1 MGRNSRMGT
10 SKLQGID
17 FHQVELWQKRFE
29 KAGVSWKPFIESGL
43 EKSHSYITGN
53 LEKHS
58 QKSFYPAHGKFSSGG
73 TNAAIH
79 RDSKIIWLNDNFATI
94 RVGFDHSKTVAPLL
108 LMYGTPK
115 MRPVTELYDDI
126 FGRKTRSE
134 IRHLQLD
141 DIEQWWGD
149 FNSQ

>member
-1 MGRNSRMGT
+1 MGA
-10 SKLQGID
+10 SKMQGID
-17 FHQVELWQKRFE
+17 LNQVDLWQKRFE

-43 EKSHSYITGN
+43 KKSHSYITGN

-58 QKSFYPAHGKFSSGG
+58 QKSFYPAHGDFSSGG
-73 TNAAIH
+73 TNEAIH
-79 RDSKIIWLNDNFATI
+79 RDSKVIWLNDSFATI
-94 RVGFDHSKTVAPLL
+94 RVGFDHSKTMAPLM

-115 MRPVTELYDDI
+115 MRAVTELYDDL
-126 FGRKTRSE
+126 FGRKTRTE

-141 DIEQWWGD
+141 DLEQWWEE

>member
-1 MGRNSRMGT
+1 MGA
-10 SKLQGID
+10 SKKQGID
-17 FHQVELWQKRFE
+17 LNQVDLWQKRFE

-43 EKSHSYITGN
+43 KKSHSYITGN

-58 QKSFYPAHGKFSSGG
+58 QKSFYPAHGDFSSGG
-73 TNAAIH
+73 TNEAIH
-79 RDSKIIWLNDNFATI
+79 RDSKVIWLNDTFATI
-94 RVGFDHSKTVAPLL
+94 RVGFDHSKTMAPLM

-115 MRPVTELYDDI
+115 MRAVTELYDDL
-126 FGRKTRSE
+126 FGRKTRTE

-141 DIEQWWGD
+141 DLEQWWEE

>member
-1 MGRNSRMGT
+1 MGM
-10 SKLQGID
+10 SKKQGID
-17 FHQVELWQKRFE
+17 LDQIELWQKRFE

-43 EKSHSYITGN
+43 KKSHSHITGN

-58 QKSFYPAHGKFSSGG
+58 QKSFYPAHGDFSSGG
-73 TNAAIH
+73 TNEAIH
-79 RDSKIIWLNDNFATI
+79 RDSNVIWLNDTFATI
-94 RVGFDHSKTVAPLL
+94 LVGFDHSKTLAPLF

-115 MRPVTELYDDI
+115 MRAVTELYDDL
-126 FGRKTRSE
+126 FGRKTRTE

-141 DIEQWWGD
+141 DIEQWWED

>member
-1 MGRNSRMGT
+1 M
-10 SKLQGID
+10 QGID
-17 FHQVELWQKRFE
+17 LNQVDLWQKRFE

-43 EKSHSYITGN
+43 KKSHSYITGN

-58 QKSFYPAHGKFSSGG
+58 QKSFYPAHGDFSSGG
-73 TNAAIH
+73 TNEAIH
-79 RDSKIIWLNDNFATI
+79 RDSKVVWLNDSFATI
-94 RVGFDHSKTVAPLL
+94 RVGFDHSKTMAPLM

-115 MRPVTELYDDI
+115 MRAVTELYDDI
-126 FGRKTRSE
+126 FGKKTRTE

-141 DIEQWWGD
+141 DIKQWWED

>member
-1 MGRNSRMGT
+1 MGA
-10 SKLQGID
+10 SKMQGID
-17 FHQVELWQKRFE
+17 LNHVDLWQKRFE

-43 EKSHSYITGN
+43 KKSHSYITGN

-58 QKSFYPAHGKFSSGG
+58 QKSFYPAHGDFSSGG
-73 TNAAIH
+73 TNEAIH
-79 RDSKIIWLNDNFATI
+79 RDSKVIWLNDTFATI
-94 RVGFDHSKTVAPLL
+94 RVGFDHSKTMAPLM

-115 MRPVTELYDDI
+115 MRAVTELYDDI
-126 FGRKTRSE
+126 FGRKTRTK

-141 DIEQWWGD
+141 DIKQWWED

>member
-1 MGRNSRMGT
+1 MGA

-17 FHQVELWQKRFE
+17 LNQVELWQKRFE

-58 QKSFYPAHGKFSSGG
+58 QKSYYPAHGDFSSGG
-73 TNAAIH
+73 TNEAIH
-79 RDSKIIWLNDNFATI
+79 RDSKVIWLNDNFATI
-94 RVGFDHSKTVAPLL
+94 SVGFDHSKTLAPLFL
-108 LMYGTPK
+108 LYGTPK

-134 IRHLQLD
+134 TRRLQLD
-141 DIEQWWGD
+141 DIEQWWED
-149 FNSQ
+149 FNSL

>member
-1 MGRNSRMGT
+1 MGA
-10 SKLQGID
+10 SKMQGID
-17 FHQVELWQKRFE
+17 LNQINLWQKRFE

-43 EKSHSYITGN
+43 KKSHSYITGN

-58 QKSFYPAHGKFSSGG
+58 QKSFYPAHGDFSSGG
-73 TNAAIH
+73 TNEAIH
-79 RDSKIIWLNDNFATI
+79 RDSKVIWLNDTFATI
-94 RVGFDHSKTVAPLL
+94 RVGFDHSKTMAPLM

-115 MRPVTELYDDI
+115 MRAVTELYDDI
-126 FGRKTRSE
+126 FGRKTRTE

-141 DIEQWWGD
+141 DLEQWWEE

>member
-1 MGRNSRMGT
+1 MGA
-10 SKLQGID
+10 SKMQGID
-17 FHQVELWQKRFE
+17 LNQIDLWQKRFE

-43 EKSHSYITGN
+43 KKSHSYITGN

-58 QKSFYPAHGKFSSGG
+58 QKSFYPAHGDFSSGG
-73 TNAAIH
+73 TNEAIH
-79 RDSKIIWLNDNFATI
+79 RDSKVIWLNDSFATI
-94 RVGFDHSKTVAPLL
+94 RVGFDHSKTMAPLM

-115 MRPVTELYDDI
+115 MRAVTELYDDI
-126 FGRKTRSE
+126 FGRKTRTE

-141 DIEQWWGD
+141 DLEQWWEE

>member
-1 MGRNSRMGT
+1 M
-10 SKLQGID
+10 QGID
-17 FHQVELWQKRFE
+17 LNQINLWQKRFE

-43 EKSHSYITGN
+43 KKSHSYITGN

-58 QKSFYPAHGKFSSGG
+58 QKSFYPAHGDFSSGG
-73 TNAAIH
+73 TNEAIH
-79 RDSKIIWLNDNFATI
+79 RDSKVIWLNDTFATI
-94 RVGFDHSKTVAPLL
+94 RVGFDHSKTMAPLM

-115 MRPVTELYDDI
+115 MRAVTELYDDI
-126 FGRKTRSE
+126 FGRKTRTE

-141 DIEQWWGD
+141 DIEHWWED

>member
-1 MGRNSRMGT
+1 MGM

-17 FHQVELWQKRFE
+17 FNQIELWQKRFE
-29 KAGVSWKPFIESGL
+29 KAGVSWKPFVERGL

-58 QKSFYPAHGKFSSGG
+58 QKSFYPAHGDFSSGG
-73 TNAAIH
+73 TNEAIH
-79 RDSKIIWLNDNFATI
+79 RESKVSWLNDDFATI
-94 RVGFDHSKTVAPLL
+94 CVGFDHSKTLAPLFL
-108 LMYGTPK
+108 LYGTPK

-134 IRHLQLD
+134 TRRLQLD
-141 DIEQWWGD
+141 DIEQWWED
-149 FNSQ
+149 FNSL

>member
-1 MGRNSRMGT
+1 MGA
-10 SKLQGID
+10 SKTQGID
-17 FHQVELWQKRFE
+17 LNQVDLWQKRFE

-43 EKSHSYITGN
+43 KKSHLYITGN

-58 QKSFYPAHGKFSSGG
+58 QKSFYPAHGDFSSGG
-73 TNAAIH
+73 TNEAIH
-79 RDSKIIWLNDNFATI
+79 RDSKVIWLNDSFATI
-94 RVGFDHSKTVAPLL
+94 RVGFDHSKTMAPLM

-115 MRPVTELYDDI
+115 MRAVTELYEDI
-126 FGRKTRSE
+126 FGRKTRTE

-141 DIEQWWGD
+141 DLEQWWEE

>member
-1 MGRNSRMGT
+1 MGA
-10 SKLQGID
+10 SKMQGID
-17 FHQVELWQKRFE
+17 LNQVDLWQKRFE

-43 EKSHSYITGN
+43 KKSHSYITGN

-58 QKSFYPAHGKFSSGG
+58 QKSFYPAHGDFSSGG
-73 TNAAIH
+73 TNEAIH
-79 RDSKIIWLNDNFATI
+79 RDSKVIWLNDSFATI
-94 RVGFDHSKTVAPLL
+94 HVGFDHSKTMAPLM

-115 MRPVTELYDDI
+115 MRAVTELYDDI
-126 FGRKTRSE
+126 FGRKTRTE

-141 DIEQWWGD
+141 DLEQWWEE

>member
-1 MGRNSRMGT
+1 MGA
-10 SKLQGID
+10 SKMQGID
-17 FHQVELWQKRFE
+17 LNQVDLWQKRFE

-43 EKSHSYITGN
+43 KKSHSYITGN

-58 QKSFYPAHGKFSSGG
+58 QKSFYPAHGDFSSGG
-73 TNAAIH
+73 TNEAIH
-79 RDSKIIWLNDNFATI
+79 RDSKVIWLNDSFATI
-94 RVGFDHSKTVAPLL
+94 RVGFDHSKTMAPLM

-115 MRPVTELYDDI
+115 MRAVTEIYDDI

-134 IRHLQLD
+134 TRHLLLD
-141 DIEQWWGD
+141 DIEQWWED

>member
-1 MGRNSRMGT
+1 MGM

-17 FHQVELWQKRFE
+17 FNQIELWQKRFE

-58 QKSFYPAHGKFSSGG
+58 QKSYYPAHGDFSSGG
-73 TNAAIH
+73 TNEAIH
-79 RDSKIIWLNDNFATI
+79 RDSKVIWLNDSFATI
-94 RVGFDHSKTVAPLL
+94 RVGFDHSKTMAPLM

-115 MRPVTELYDDI
+115 MRAVTEIYDDI
-126 FGRKTRSE
+126 FGRKTRTE
-134 IRHLQLD
+134 TRRLQLD
-141 DIEQWWGD
+141 DIEQCWED
-149 FNSQ
+149 FNSL